1 MTTTKSKFLPAQCP
15 VFFVLRLPG
24 LLHQGQPW
32 RRQKKG
38 AFLLL
43 LVAFLAPALLSAA
56 NIPVSSISALQR
68 AIEKATPGD
77 VITLAKGTY
86 TTSQDITVS
95 IAGTAAK
102 PITIE
107 AQVIGGA
114 EISGAGGFHLT
125 GTAAHLIIRGF
136 RFTHASS
143 RARMAAGSSFCRWTR
158 NIFQTTGK
166 GEYLTVNGDDHQV
179 DYNTFR
185 HKDSMGRFITVRGTG
200 SQIAQRIWIHH
211 NYFYDFK
218 SQGGPNGAEA
228 FQFGLSG
235 LSLSTSNS
243 LVEHNLFEDC
253 AGENELISIK
263 TSGVTLRYNTIRNC
277 KAQFT
282 LRHGNR
288 CQVYGN
294 YFLNTPGLRFFGDDH
309 VIHSNHFEQCD
320 PAINIGNG
328 GAEVAD
334 GAKLTSHDRPDRV
347 LIAFNTL
354 VNNKTNIAMN
364 HRPNGLGATSIT
376 LVHNLIQGGEKAAT
390 ITGPFPNPQW
400 KGNLLYQVATPG
412 DMPAGSFQTLDPKLV
427 RDAAGVYHLAAGSP
441 AIGAVQESYPAIT
454 VDMEGQP
461 RTAPLDLGADEVS
474 KAPLAGRLLS
484 PAMVG
489 HTAKAGAAPK
499 RRVKS
504 KTK

>member
-1 MTTTKSKFLPAQCP
+1 MSSPTRKISNKTNIMTNISFIQAS
-15 VFFVLRLPG
+15 VLN
-24 LLHQGQPW
+24 QTS
-32 RRQKKG
+32 RRQMAG
-38 AFLLL
+38 GFLFMLFT
-43 LVAFLAPALLSAA
+43 FLAPALLSAA
-56 NIPVSSISALQR
+56 NIPVNSISALQN
-68 AIEKATPGD
+68 AIGKAVPGD
-77 VITLAKGTY
+77 VITLANGKY

-95 IAGTAAK
+95 NAGTAAK
-102 PITIE
+102 PITIA
-107 AQVIGGA
+107 AQSIGGA
-114 EISGAGGFHLT
+114 EISGAGGFHLN
-125 GTAAHLIIRGF
+125 GTAAHIIIRGF
-136 RFTHASS
+136 KFTHTSS
-143 RARMAAGSSFCRWTR
+143 KARMAAGSSFCRWTR
-158 NIFQTTGK
+158 NIFQTTGN
-166 GEYLTVNGDDHQV
+166 GEYLTVNGNDHQV
-179 DYNTFR
+179 DYNTFQ
-185 HKDSMGRFITVRGTG
+185 HKTSMGRFLTVRGTG

-235 LSLSTSNS
+235 FSLSSSNS

-253 AGENELISIK
+253 EGENELISIK
-263 TSGVTLRYNTIRNC
+263 TSEVTLRYNTIRNC

-294 YFLNTPGLRFFGDDH
+294 YFVNTPGLRFFGDDH
-309 VIHSNHFEQCD
+309 VIHSNHFEQCN

-364 HRPNGLGATSIT
+364 NRENGLGATHIT
-376 LVHNLIQGGEKAAT
+376 IAHNIIQGGEIAAT
-390 ITGPFPNPQW
+390 ITGPFPDPKWQD
-400 KGNLLYQVATPG
+400 NLLFQVGSTG
-412 DMPAGSFQTLDPKLV
+412 DMPAGSFRTQNPKLV
-427 RDAAGVYHLAAGSP
+427 RDAAGLYRLQAGSH
-441 AIGAVQESYPAIT
+441 AIGVVQESYPAIT

-474 KAPLAGRLLS
+474 KAPVTGRLLT
-484 PAMVG
+484 PALVG
-489 HTAKAGAAPK
+489 HNAKEASTPK
-499 RRVKS
+499 KGKVAKS
-504 KTK
+504 K